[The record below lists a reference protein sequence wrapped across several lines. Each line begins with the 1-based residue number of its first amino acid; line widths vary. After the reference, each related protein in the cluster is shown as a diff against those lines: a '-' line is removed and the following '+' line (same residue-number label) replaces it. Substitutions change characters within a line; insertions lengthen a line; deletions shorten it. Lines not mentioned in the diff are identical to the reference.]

1 MGKQMQ
7 IPCIVPVLPCVLTG
21 QLQQLQRIE
30 EGLRLQLEQNQ
41 QMVIGGVSRKVWI
54 LLEQRLQLLIVLLI
68 AVDDGQGIEGPVG
81 QILLPLRHQL
91 PQLLHQLGVH
101 MPGAEGG
108 QICLKLP

>member
-1 MGKQMQ
+1 
-7 IPCIVPVLPCVLTG
+7 
-21 QLQQLQRIE
+21 
-30 EGLRLQLEQNQ
+30 
-41 QMVIGGVSRKVWI
+41 MVIGGVSRKVWI
-54 LLEQRLQLLIVLLI
+54 LLEQRLQLLIVLPI
-68 AVDDGQGIEGPVG
+68 AVDDGQSIEGPVG